1 MAELS
6 GEKIL
11 NPSTGEVFRGAE
23 PVVVPNASL
32 PIDFAAQFPTPLDPL
47 EILDLCEEL
56 TLWKYIPEKITGL
69 KTELWR
75 EMTVL
80 AFTSGSNYIAFPDYL
95 CPEEYA
101 HDGENKTLD
110 LKNIGAKKSLGIS
123 DIKHSMAV
131 IAGGAGIEALLGGH
145 PSGQGLPG
153 AFDGATFARESI
165 ASLKAKEARLGMTLV
180 MNGWD
185 RLLAVGD
192 ATTRPLEFDGIENL
206 VTAANGA
213 HVNCESAHTAS
224 GTIDSDEF
232 DRFLSEGCAR
242 PTVIMG
248 HPAAIQELMA
258 DYYGNGFQVAVVNGT
273 EMNRIIPGINFGGYI
288 NTGIGRLPVVSDTNF
303 TRTAA
308 GHDWSGFDQ
317 FASNIYALK
326 MVHNGEPFV
335 YKSTQIPLSMI
346 DLAPGCTSIAF
357 EIWAK
362 TALVIKAMC
371 AQSVYRALSTGC
383 IATTCVRVGEVVNPL
398 FWYNPQAD

>member
-1 MAELS
+1 MATPVS
-6 GEKIL
+6 GEQVL

-32 PIDFAAQFPTPLDPL
+32 PADFAAQFPTPLDPT

-75 EMTVL
+75 EMTSL
-80 AFTSGSNYIAFPDYL
+80 AFTSGSNYIAFGDYL

-101 HDGENKTLD
+101 HNGENKTLD

-145 PSGQGLPG
+145 ASGQGLPG

-165 ASLKAKEARLGMTLV
+165 ASLKAKEVRLGMTLV

-185 RLLAVGD
+185 RLLAVGN

-206 VTAANGA
+206 VTVANGA
-213 HVNCESAHTAS
+213 HRNCTGTSSAS
-224 GTIDSDEF
+224 GSIDAEYF
-232 DRFLSEGCAR
+232 DRFLYEGCAR

-258 DYYGNGFQVAVVNGT
+258 SYFALGFQVAVVPGG
-273 EMNRIIPGINFGGYI
+273 EMSRIVPGVNFGGFL
-288 NTGIGRLPVVSDTNF
+288 NTAIGRLAVVADTNF
-303 TRTAA
+303 TRTAIGQDA
-308 GHDWSGFDQ
+308 DGFDM
-317 FASNIYALK
+317 FRSNIYALK
-326 MVHNGEPFV
+326 MAHNGEPFI

-346 DLAPGCTSIAF
+346 DLTPGCTSIAF

-371 AQSVYRALSTGC
+371 TQGFYTANSTGC
-383 IATTCVRVGEVVNPL
+383 IVTTCTRIG
-398 FWYNPQAD
+398 

>member
-1 MAELS
+1 MGELT
-6 GEKIL
+6 GEKVL
-11 NPSTGEVFRGAE
+11 NPATGEVFKAAE
-23 PVVVPNASL
+23 AVVSPNASL
-32 PIDFAAQFPTPLDPL
+32 PADFAAQFPTPLDPL

-75 EMTVL
+75 EMTSLNFV
-80 AFTSGSNYIAFPDYL
+80 SGSNYIAFGDYL
-95 CPEEYA
+95 CPEEYE
-101 HDGENKTLD
+101 HDGDNKTLD

-145 PSGQGLPG
+145 ASGQGLPG

-165 ASLKAKEARLGMTLV
+165 ASLKAKEVRLGMTLV

-192 ATTRPLEFDGIENL
+192 ATTRPLEFDGIEYL

-213 HVNCESAHTAS
+213 HSNCEKAHTAS
-224 GTIDSDEF
+224 GTIDAEEF
-232 DRFLSEGCAR
+232 DRFLYESCAR

-248 HPAAIQELMA
+248 HPQTIQELMS
-258 DYYGNGFQVAVVNGT
+258 DYFTMGYTLGT
-273 EMNRIIPGINFGGYI
+273 HEGELSRMIPGINFGGFI
-288 NTGIGRLPVVSDTNF
+288 NTAIGRLAVVADSNF

-308 GHDWSGFDQ
+308 GHDSDGFDQ

-335 YKSTQIPLSMI
+335 YKSTQIPLSLI
-346 DLAPGCTSIAF
+346 DLNPGCTSIAF

-371 AQSVYRALSTGC
+371 AQGVYTALTTGC
-383 IATTCVRVGEVVNPL
+383 LTTTCTKIG
-398 FWYNPQAD
+398 

>member
-1 MAELS
+1 MAS
-6 GEKIL
+6 PVVGEKVL
-11 NPSTGEVFRGAE
+11 NPSTGEVFKAAE
-23 PVVVPNASL
+23 VVVVPNASL
-32 PIDFAAQFPTPLDPL
+32 PADFAAQFPTPLNPL

-56 TLWKYIPEKITGL
+56 TLWKFIPEQITGL

-75 EMTVL
+75 ELTSL

-95 CPEEYA
+95 CPEEYT

-131 IAGGAGIEALLGGH
+131 ISAGGGIEALLGGH

-153 AFDGATFARESI
+153 AFDSATFAREGI
-165 ASLKAKEARLGMTLV
+165 ASLKAKEVRLGMTLV

-192 ATTRPLEFDGIENL
+192 ATTRPLEFDGIEYL

-213 HVNCESAHTAS
+213 HQNCNSAHTAS
-224 GTIDSDEF
+224 GSIDAEEF
-232 DRFLSEGCAR
+232 DRFLYESCAR

-248 HPAAIQELMA
+248 HPQTIQELMA
-258 DYYGNGFQVAVVNGT
+258 DYFQMGYTFGT
-273 EMNRIIPGINFGGYI
+273 HEGELSRIIPGINFGGYI
-288 NTGIGRLPVVSDTNF
+288 NTAIGRLAVVADTNF
-303 TRTAA
+303 TRTAVGVDA
-308 GHDWSGFDQ
+308 DGNTVFQ
-317 FASNIYALK
+317 SNIYALK

-346 DLAPGCTSIAF
+346 DLTPGCTSISF

-371 AQSVYRALSTGC
+371 AQSVFTALTTGC
-383 IATTCVRVGEVVNPL
+383 ITETCTRIG
-398 FWYNPQAD
+398 

>member
-1 MAELS
+1 MANPIS

-11 NPSTGEVFRGAE
+11 NPSTGEVFRATD
-23 PVVVPNASL
+23 PVVANVATPA
-32 PIDFAAQFPTPLDPL
+32 DFAAQFPTPLDPT

-69 KTELWR
+69 QTELWR
-75 EMTVL
+75 EMDAL
-80 AFTSGSNYIAFPDYL
+80 QFASGSNYIAFADGD
-95 CPEEYA
+95 CPEEYEHA
-101 HDGENKTLD
+101 GDNQTVD
-110 LKNIGAKKSLGIS
+110 LKNIGAKKSLTIS

-145 PSGQGLPG
+145 PSGQGSPG

-192 ATTRPLEFDGIENL
+192 ATTRPLEFDGIESW
-206 VTAANGA
+206 VTEA
-213 HVNCESAHTAS
+213 HGSHINCEHDHTAS
-224 GTIDSDEF
+224 GTLDGREF
-232 DRFLSEGCAR
+232 DRFLAEACAR

-248 HPAAIQELMA
+248 HPAAIQELMIEYF
-258 DYYGNGFQVAVVNGT
+258 DMGVQMAVVPGA
-273 EMNRIIPGINFGGYI
+273 ELNRVVPGINFGGYI
-288 NTGIGRLPVVSDTNF
+288 NTGIGRLAVVADTNF

-308 GHDWSGFDQ
+308 GHDSSGFDQ

-326 MVHNGEPFV
+326 MAHNGEPFV

-346 DLAPGCTSIAF
+346 DLTPGCTSVSF

-362 TALVIKAMC
+362 TALIVKSLC
-371 AQSVYRALSTGC
+371 AQNLYRSLSTGC
-383 IATTCVRVGEVVNPL
+383 ISSTCTKVG
-398 FWYNPQAD
+398 

>member
-32 PIDFAAQFPTPLDPL
+32 PADFAAQFPTPLDPT

-75 EMTVL
+75 EMTSL
-80 AFTSGSNYIAFPDYL
+80 AFTSGSNYIAFADYL

-101 HDGENKTLD
+101 HNGENKTLD

-185 RLLAVGD
+185 RLLAVGN

-206 VTAANGA
+206 VTVANGA
-213 HVNCESAHTAS
+213 HRNCTGTYSS
-224 GTIDSDEF
+224 GTIDAEAF
-232 DRFLSEGCAR
+232 DRFLYEGCAR

-258 DYYGNGFQVAVVNGT
+258 SYFAMGFQIALVPGG
-273 EMNRIIPGINFGGYI
+273 EMSRIVPGVNFGGFI
-288 NTGIGRLPVVSDTNF
+288 NTAIGRLAVVADTNF

-308 GHDWSGFDQ
+308 GVDAHGFPI
-317 FASNIYALK
+317 FRSNIYALK
-326 MVHNGEPFV
+326 MAHNGEPFI

-362 TALVIKAMC
+362 TALVVKAMC
-371 AQSVYRALSTGC
+371 TQGFYEAIGTGC
-383 IATTCVRVGEVVNPL
+383 IVTTCTRIG
-398 FWYNPQAD
+398 

>member
-1 MAELS
+1 MSELS
-6 GEKIL
+6 GEKVL

-32 PIDFAAQFPTPLDPL
+32 PADFAAQFPTPLDPL

-56 TLWKYIPEKITGL
+56 TLWKFIPEKITGL

-80 AFTSGSNYIAFPDYL
+80 NFTSGSTYLSFGDYL
-95 CPEEYA
+95 CPEEYE

-131 IAGGAGIEALLGGH
+131 ISGGAGIEALLGGH
-145 PSGQGLPG
+145 VSGQGLPG

-165 ASLKAKEARLGMTLV
+165 ASLKAKEVRLGMTLV

-185 RLLAVGD
+185 RLLAIGD

-206 VTAANGA
+206 VTEANGA
-213 HVNCESAHTAS
+213 HIACEHDHTHS
-224 GTIDSDEF
+224 GSIDAEEF
-232 DRFLSEGCAR
+232 DRFLYESCAR

-248 HPAAIQELMA
+248 HPQTIQELMS
-258 DYYGNGFQVAVVNGT
+258 DYFNMGYTLGT
-273 EMNRIIPGINFGGYI
+273 HEGEMSRLIPGINFGGFI
-288 NTGIGRLPVVSDTNF
+288 NTAIGRLAVVADTNF

-308 GHDWSGFDQ
+308 GHDSSGFDQ
-317 FASNIYALK
+317 FQSNIYALK

-335 YKSTQIPLSMI
+335 YKSTQIPLSLI
-346 DLAPGCTSIAF
+346 DLNPGCTSIAF

-362 TALVIKAMC
+362 TALVIKAIC
-371 AQSVYRALSTGC
+371 AQGVYPTLTTGC
-383 IATTCVRVGEVVNPL
+383 ITTTCARVGEITAGDFNT
-398 FWYNPQAD
+398 Q

>member
-1 MAELS
+1 MSELT

-11 NPSTGEVFRGAE
+11 NPSTGEVFKGAE

-32 PIDFAAQFPTPLDPL
+32 PADFAAQFPTPLDPT

-56 TLWKYIPEKITGL
+56 TLWKFLPEKITGL

-75 EMTVL
+75 EMTSL
-80 AFTSGSNYIAFPDYL
+80 NFTSGSNYIAFGDYL
-95 CPEEYA
+95 CPEEYT

-131 IAGGAGIEALLGGH
+131 IAGGAGIEQLLGGH
-145 PSGQGLPG
+145 ASGAGLPG

-165 ASLKAKEARLGMTLV
+165 ASLKAKEVRLGMTLV

-185 RLLAVGD
+185 RLLAVGN
-192 ATTRPLEFDGIENL
+192 ATLRPLEFSGIETL
-206 VTAANGA
+206 VTSANGA
-213 HVNCESAHTAS
+213 HAAGESAHTAS
-224 GTIDSDEF
+224 GSIDATEF
-232 DRFLSEGCAR
+232 DRFLYEGCAR

-248 HPAAIQELMA
+248 HPQTIQELMA
-258 DYYGNGFQVAVVNGT
+258 SYFNMGYSLSVSSEQVRV
-273 EMNRIIPGINFGGYI
+273 IPGVNFGGFI
-288 NTGIGRLPVVSDTNF
+288 NTAIGRIQVVADSNF

-308 GHDWSGFDQ
+308 GHDSDGFDQ

-326 MVHNGEPFV
+326 MTHNGEPFV
-335 YKSTQIPLSMI
+335 YKATQIPLSLI
-346 DLAPGCTSIAF
+346 DLNPGCTSIAF

-362 TALVIKAMC
+362 TALVVKALC
-371 AQSVYRALSTGC
+371 AQNVYRTLTTGV
-383 IATTCVRVGEVVNPL
+383 ISTTCTRIG
-398 FWYNPQAD
+398 